1 MSDSH
6 GGSHAHAQAPG
17 NDSPFFQHHFVTM
30 AQQASAAKLGMW
42 LFLVQEVLF
51 FSGLFM
57 FYIIFRYQHPEAM
70 LWASENFLDKTMGG
84 INTVVLLFS
93 SVTMALAV
101 RAAQVGNRKHQVNYL
116 IVTIVCAC
124 IFLVVKYFEYSHKAH
139 IGALPGNL
147 YSFVGETPERM
158 PTFFALYFCLTGLH
172 GIHVIAGIA
181 VLVWLLLR
189 ANRGDFGPTYYAPME
204 LTGLYWHL
212 VDLVW
217 IFLFPLLYLIH

>member
-6 GGSHAHAQAPG
+6 AAHGHADAPG
-17 NDSPFFQHHFVTM
+17 NNSPFFQHHFVTM
-30 AQQASAAKLGMW
+30 TQQASAAKLGMW

-57 FYIIFRYQHPEAM
+57 FYIIFRYLHPDTM
-70 LWASENFLDKTMGG
+70 LWASEHLLDKTMGG

-101 RAAQVGNRKHQVNYL
+101 RAGQVGNKQHQVTYL
-116 IVTIVCAC
+116 AITIVCAC
-124 IFLVVKYFEYSHKAH
+124 IFLCVKYVEYSHKFH
-139 IGALPGNL
+139 MGALPGHF
-147 YSFVGETPERM
+147 YSYAGNIPGEPQ
-158 PTFFALYFCLTGLH
+158 TFFALYFCLTGLH
-172 GIHVIAGIA
+172 GIHVIAGIIA
-181 VLVWLLLR
+181 LLWLMKR
-189 ANRGDFGPTYYAPME
+189 SARGDFGPTYYAPLE